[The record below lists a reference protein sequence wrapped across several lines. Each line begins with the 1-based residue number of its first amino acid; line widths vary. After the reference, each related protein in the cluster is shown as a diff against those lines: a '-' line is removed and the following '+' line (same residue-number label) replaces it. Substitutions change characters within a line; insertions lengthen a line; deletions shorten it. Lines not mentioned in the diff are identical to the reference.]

1 MKSLAPCIYRTSF
14 REVCEKGVSLPHIKF
29 LIVMKR
35 ILYSMFLAA
44 VLCVGCAKTENDDTG
59 KKPDDMTDGV
69 AYVGSVSVTQDDGSV
84 FTKEDVEVIM
94 TASGNTAD
102 MKMLKV
108 KFASAM
114 PIELDMTVRGIA
126 YERKP
131 EGYVISGNDL
141 IPIAMGGEFPAYTI
155 TGLSGTAANGMLTFS
170 MRCGKYPLQ
179 YSGERK

>member
-1 MKSLAPCIYRTSF
+1 MI
-14 REVCEKGVSLPHIKF
+14 
-29 LIVMKR
+29 
-35 ILYSMFLAA
+35 LAA
-44 VLCVGCAKTENDDTG
+44 VLCAGCTKTENDDTG
-59 KKPDDMTDGV
+59 RKPEEPTGGIS
-69 AYVGSVSVTQDDGSV
+69 YVGSVSVTQDDGSV
-84 FTKEDVEVIM
+84 FTKDDVEVVV
-94 TASGNTAD
+94 TASGNMAE

-114 PIELDMTVRGIA
+114 PVELDMTVLGIA

-131 EGYVISGNDL
+131 DGYAVSGNDL

-155 TGLSGTAANGMLTFS
+155 TGLSGTSANGSLTFS